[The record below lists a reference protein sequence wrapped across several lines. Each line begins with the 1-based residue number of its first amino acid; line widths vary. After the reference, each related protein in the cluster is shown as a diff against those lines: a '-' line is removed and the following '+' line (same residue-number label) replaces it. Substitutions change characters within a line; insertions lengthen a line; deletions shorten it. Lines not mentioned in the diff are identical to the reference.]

1 MTLPVANFLVENVFC
16 ILDNPTD
23 DSQRIGAREF
33 GVWIRDLPTLIGAS
47 QPLTNAHTHS
57 HSRVPSTVVAS
68 APTSCRPS
76 SRPTSTAGG
85 SPRRPPVVLRAVISQ
100 NPADPVLDHDGPHGT
115 LSPVLDLVLNEED
128 DDEEQQQQRDVV
140 AEVENIVRNFEDQ
153 KERDKMRDILSRIE
167 GMDKVKELSVPKPSR
182 VLVEERIPTPRE
194 LSASSKPS
202 SPPPVG
208 TTKAKRG
215 KTSFK
220 HLGEVLQNGGGGI
233 GGKKDIWLVVFNDVV
248 LRCQRTGTISLPLGS
263 AYASQVNSLREPQGK
278 SEDANAT
285 TRRNSTAPPRNLYK
299 FIKVGFRPFF
309 RSGNNLT
316 MPLLDRKLDSRQQ
329 CPVS

>member
-1 MTLPVANFLVENVFC
+1 M
-16 ILDNPTD
+16 
-23 DSQRIGAREF
+23 
-33 GVWIRDLPTLIGAS
+33 
-47 QPLTNAHTHS
+47 
-57 HSRVPSTVVAS
+57 
-68 APTSCRPS
+68 
-76 SRPTSTAGG
+76 
-85 SPRRPPVVLRAVISQ
+85 
-100 NPADPVLDHDGPHGT
+100 
-115 LSPVLDLVLNEED
+115 
-128 DDEEQQQQRDVV
+128 
-140 AEVENIVRNFEDQ
+140 
-153 KERDKMRDILSRIE
+153 
-167 GMDKVKELSVPKPSR
+167 
-182 VLVEERIPTPRE
+182 EERIPTPRE

-220 HLGEVLQNGGGGI
+220 CLGEVLQNGGGGI

-316 MPLLDRKLDSRQQ
+316 MPLLDQKLDSRQQ